1 MKGRRSAMTLIEM
14 IVCLAIVAIC
24 FAALVRGI
32 GSMGLLAAQEEED
45 AALVAAIET
54 RLGALEAAP
63 PEARS
68 GRLTGGWYYETQF
81 ADGVYILH
89 VYHVKRGEAHDF
101 LIREGPL

>member
-54 RLGALEAAP
+54 RLSALEAAP
-63 PEARS
+63 GGAIITVAGGVDGEVSIDEAVAA
-68 GRLTGGWYYETQF
+68 F
-81 ADGVYILH
+81 AVPRF
-89 VYHVKRGEAHDF
+89 RGC
-101 LIREGPL
+101 PLALGASFAFE